1 MKAYNLETAL
11 KHREEVTEL
20 SLHNCRLDHLPP
32 VVFGMPRLWK
42 LEVSVNR
49 IGEMPRQ
56 IGQLK
61 NLRSL
66 SLSFNQLTEL
76 PPRFFELRQLTE
88 LNLSNNQ
95 IKSLPPAIGR
105 LQNLQR
111 LRLAGNALEA
121 LPPEIGQLKQLTHL
135 DIQQNQIKR
144 LPPQL
149 GELAKLRQLQAAHN
163 RIGRLPKA
171 LFQLTS
177 LDLLDLSHNRLR
189 TLPAAIGQLRM
200 LTELNLGS
208 NLLETIP
215 ESIAELLVLRRLL
228 LSKNKI
234 AAFPVAISRL
244 PWLSNLSLEKN
255 KITEL
260 PENIGLCRRLETLTL
275 SHNQLSELPVS
286 MANLDALSHLYL
298 DGNRLDSLPPLPS
311 RIKWLSIRNNQFAEL
326 PPSIQNLDNLQ
337 VLNAEKNQ
345 LSGLPEGFRQLYQ
358 LQRLWL
364 DGNPMPDLPKP
375 LFFLSALESLKGP
388 GDADARR
395 KLMRFLKLCRSREV
409 PGRLRLAIYD
419 VMEEGGRR
427 LGEFPATLLLDAL
440 SIGMSDVA
448 YAIRKQ
454 LLEER
459 YGAQD
464 ISRPCEGKRVY
475 LMGETGFEPER
486 LRPQLEKLG
495 MQLIENPEQEVDYL
509 VLGRLLRSMQA
520 KAPAGYQH
528 LISRYS
534 LSSFLSREL
543 GHTFALDPTP
553 QQLSNLRL
561 MIFSPER
568 AQRSLALQLLKTNGA
583 PKQLLTDLFLA
594 WKLGYG
600 EQHTLE
606 RLLLQN
612 TSEEALRAMY
622 YPLGLTGRTSEA
634 TLTTHIIKYTEG
646 NEFDG
651 IRIAQFL
658 NELYGTARF
667 YLRQYG

>member
-1 MKAYNLETAL
+1 MKAYNLGTAL

-49 IGEMPRQ
+49 IGEIPRQ

-111 LRLAGNALEA
+111 LRLAGNALEE

-149 GELAKLRQLQAAHN
+149 GELAKLRQLHAAHN

-189 TLPAAIGQLRM
+189 TLPPAIGQLRM

-234 AAFPVAISRL
+234 AAFPASISRL
-244 PWLSNLSLEKN
+244 QWLNTLSLEKN

-260 PENIGLCRRLETLTL
+260 SEIIGVCRRLETLTL

-298 DGNRLDSLPPLPS
+298 DGNRLGSLPPLPT
-311 RIKWLSIRNNQFAEL
+311 RIKWLSIRDNQFKEL
-326 PPSIQNLDNLQ
+326 PPGIQNLDSLQ
-337 VLNAEKNQ
+337 VFNAEKNQ
-345 LSGLPEGFRQLYQ
+345 LTGLPEGFRQLYQ

-364 DGNPMPDLPKP
+364 DGNPIPDLPQP

-395 KLMRFLKLCRSREV
+395 KLLRFLKLCRSREV

-427 LGEFPATLLLDAL
+427 LSEFPATLLLDAL

-448 YAIRKQ
+448 YAIRKH

-459 YGAQD
+459 NGVQQ
-464 ISRPCEGKRVY
+464 ISPPYEGKWVY
-475 LMGETGFEPER
+475 LLGETGFEPER

-495 MQLIENPEQEVDYL
+495 MGLADDPGQEVDYL
-509 VLGRLLRSMQA
+509 VLGRLLHSMQA
-520 KAPAGYQH
+520 KVPAGYQH
-528 LISRYS
+528 LISRHS
-534 LSSFLSREL
+534 LALFLHRKN
-543 GHTFALDPTP
+543 GRTFALDPAP

-568 AQRSLALQLLKTNGA
+568 AQRTLALQLLKTNGV

-600 EQHTLE
+600 EQRSLE
-606 RLLLQN
+606 KMLLQN

-634 TLTTHIIKYTEG
+634 TLTTNIIKYTEG